1 MTSVAETPIAGCWL
15 ITADTFTD
23 DRGSFR
29 EWLPNSACQEIQEL
43 TGDSFETAQANYS
56 VSKKGTIRGIHYSLA
71 PTGQVKIVTCLTGAI
86 YDVVVDLRP
95 DSLTFGN
102 WFGVELAADSGRSIY
117 LGKGLGHAFMA
128 LEENS
133 GVAYL
138 LSSPFNPELESG
150 INPFDLEI
158 GIKWPAGPYFLSEKD
173 KAAPDFKDAKRI
185 S

>member
-1 MTSVAETPIAGCWL
+1 MTSVAKTPIAGCWL

-29 EWLPNSACQEIQEL
+29 EWLPNSACQEIQEQ
-43 TGDSFETAQANYS
+43 TGGSFETAQANHS

-71 PTGQVKIVTCLTGAI
+71 PVGQAKIVTCLTGAI

-117 LGKGLGHAFMA
+117 VGKGLGHAFMA

-133 GVAYL
+133 GVSYL
-138 LSSPFNPELESG
+138 LSSPFNQSLEFG
-150 INPFDLEI
+150 INPFDEEI
-158 GIKWPAGPYFLSEKD
+158 GINWPAGPYLLSAKD
-173 KAAPDFKDAKRI
+173 KTAPGLLSAQLKL
-185 S
+185 